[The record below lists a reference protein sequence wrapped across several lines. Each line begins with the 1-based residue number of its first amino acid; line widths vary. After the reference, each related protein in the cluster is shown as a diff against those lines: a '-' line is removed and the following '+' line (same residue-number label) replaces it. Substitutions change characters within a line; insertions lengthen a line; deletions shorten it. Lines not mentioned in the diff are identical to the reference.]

1 MLLHLIESANMP
13 DNKSKKREHKSDANH
28 QASPDQTS
36 RSLIERL
43 KDNEFDAWQRLYLL
57 YAPLVEYWCRKLAV
71 PQQDIPDLVQDVFQ
85 TVARN
90 VQSFTKENPSDTFR
104 GWLRVITRSRVI
116 DWRRRVLGKPR
127 AAGGSTAQFF
137 MARVPFDSAEINSA
151 PTDDSQIEDQL
162 TQQMYLR
169 ALGIIRV
176 HFHENTWRAFWRVVV
191 DGLAPS
197 DVAKELSMKPGT
209 VRVAK
214 SRVLHR
220 LRAELGDLIEV
231 DETQV

>member
-13 DNKSKKREHKSDANH
+13 DNKSKKREHKSDANN

-57 YAPLVEYWCRKLAV
+57 YGPLVEYWCRKLAV

-90 VQSFTKENPSDTFR
+90 VKSFAKENPNDTFR

-116 DWRRRVLGKPR
+116 DWRRQVHGKPR

-137 MARVPFDSAEINSA
+137 MARVPFDSG
-151 PTDDSQIEDQL
+151 
-162 TQQMYLR
+162 R
-169 ALGIIRV
+169 GR
-176 HFHENTWRAFWRVVV
+176 
-191 DGLAPS
+191 
-197 DVAKELSMKPGT
+197 
-209 VRVAK
+209 
-214 SRVLHR
+214 
-220 LRAELGDLIEV
+220 
-231 DETQV
+231 